1 VSLTGPTEV
10 DVFFEEDEGDAD
22 DDGGNGLEE
31 VETEIVSMTLTGVSQ
46 IAGPI
51 TVRESSLRRT
61 VNNTP
66 GLLDV
71 NPFAPGTADSFF
83 DVFFEIEVGGQTL
96 HNEDPV
102 RMEAVIESKP
112 PGRGTTY
119 QSSHEPIELFDEAGN
134 PTGITIVAEEH
145 TPVPNGEE
153 PPVEVGGEVYPV
165 DKLTILASWILL
177 AVTLIVVTAVVLR
190 RRRATG

>member
-1 VSLTGPTEV
+1 V
-10 DVFFEEDEGDAD
+10 
-22 DDGGNGLEE
+22 
-31 VETEIVSMTLTGVSQ
+31 
-46 IAGPI
+46 
-51 TVRESSLRRT
+51 T